1 MQLRKPNRKWQGT
14 PQLALDV
21 TALCC
26 ERQLI
31 SRYPIH
37 ISQNPFT
44 PFKTKRGCSF
54 FNFVLKIPDLLLII
68 SWILEIASKNSLRI
82 WVLEDFRIEKY
93 FIMKFLKSFLVLEI
107 IPWHYPPQWE
117 KITQRSKPCS
127 SPTSF
132 SLPPWRRSN
141 FNGLKFAIN
150 IILKQA
156 LVSAVE

>member
-14 PQLALDV
+14 AQLALDV

-44 PFKTKRGCSF
+44 PFKTKRSCSF

-82 WVLEDFRIEKY
+82 WVLGRFSHRKMVYYEVFKSVLVVE
-93 FIMKFLKSFLVLEI
+93 IM
-107 IPWHYPPQWE
+107 PWHYPSQWE
-117 KITQRSKPCS
+117 EITQRSNPCS
-127 SPTSF
+127 SPTSY
-132 SLPPWRRSN
+132 SLPP
-141 FNGLKFAIN
+141 
-150 IILKQA
+150 
-156 LVSAVE
+156 VEAE